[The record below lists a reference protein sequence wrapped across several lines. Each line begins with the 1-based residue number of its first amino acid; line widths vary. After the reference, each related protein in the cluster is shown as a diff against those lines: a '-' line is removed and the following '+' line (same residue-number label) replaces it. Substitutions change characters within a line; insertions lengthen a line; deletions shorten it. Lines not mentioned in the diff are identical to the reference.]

1 MPVSLSVASELSGK
15 LDADIRLTF
24 DRMFASD
31 LSGRA
36 QAFQSLVLAGIDPG
50 KAANMA
56 GLMESRVDR
65 EGALILQS
73 RAIYGDWC
81 AARGGADGGRRLNV
95 GSVPSAHVTPAGA
108 RSG

>member
-1 MPVSLSVASELSGK
+1 MPVSLSVASELSDK

-36 QAFQSLVLAGIDPG
+36 QAFQSLVLAGMDPG

-56 GLMESRVDR
+56 GLM
-65 EGALILQS
+65 
-73 RAIYGDWC
+73 
-81 AARGGADGGRRLNV
+81 AAE
-95 GSVPSAHVTPAGA
+95 
-108 RSG
+108 